1 MPHTPEDNDPSN
13 WHRYFAIESNNRAWK
28 LAVQEGSPDQDME
41 MLNHAHA
48 AALHWGV
55 VGTDLHTMRART
67 LLAEVH
73 ALLGFGD
80 SALAL
85 AVEIRDYFLGRETDD
100 WELAFV
106 HTIHAHAAAVAGDAE
121 GHEASY
127 RAARSA
133 IDAIAD
139 EEDRKIVME
148 TFVQVPAP

>member
-1 MPHTPEDNDPSN
+1 MPHVPEDTDPNN
-13 WHRYFAIESNNRAWK
+13 WHRYFAIESNNRAWQ
-28 LAVQEGSPDQDME
+28 LAVQERSADQDLE

-55 VGTDLHTMRART
+55 AGTDLHVMRART

-85 AVEIRDYFLGRETDD
+85 AVEIRDYFLDRETDD

-121 GHEASY
+121 GHGVSY